1 MTLQNAQ
8 LITYSYETI
17 VAVFADI
24 VILHMQISVR
34 FRPIPQLDKS
44 LGKVS

>member
-24 VILHMQISVR
+24 VILHMQIPVG
-34 FRPIPQLDKS
+34 FRPISQLDKLFGQIS
-44 LGKVS
+44 